1 MIRLQVWRAFFNC
14 VGLGK
19 QLHEEWRALQQRVGA
34 DTSLYWAVG
43 DIEDAY
49 GSVLLPH
56 LYQIL
61 QEFHRNLSP
70 PESGRWRS
78 GDYIL
83 KQKKFIRIR
92 IFNPKMFEKFIC
104 VQKLQN

>member
-1 MIRLQVWRAFFNC
+1 
-14 VGLGK
+14 
-19 QLHEEWRALQQRVGA
+19 VGA
-34 DTSLYWAVG
+34 DTPLYWAVG

-70 PESGRWRS
+70 PESGRWS
-78 GDYIL
+78 SSDYLL
-83 KQKKFIRIR
+83 KQKKIY
-92 IFNPKMFEKFIC
+92 C
-104 VQKLQN
+104 